1 MSLAKIRE
9 LHGGFRSVC
18 DNFAINLTEFESIFQ
33 SNKATFGIFD
43 TDNNGLIDALEIFSG
58 IIIFSDSKAE
68 EKIRFLFDLFDFN
81 EIQSVSLMDLEFLI
95 QSVLVASSKM
105 FNLGQEISDLEIAQL
120 VRKNFQEGARIT
132 LPQLLVWCSK
142 TSEVQLYFTKFRLD
156 GPNMISQKVL

>member
-105 FNLGQEISDLEIAQL
+105 FNLG
-120 VRKNFQEGARIT
+120 
-132 LPQLLVWCSK
+132 
-142 TSEVQLYFTKFRLD
+142 
-156 GPNMISQKVL
+156 